1 MNFLAHIY
9 LSDDKPLLQIGN
21 FIADSVKGRQ
31 VSTYPLPIQEGIR
44 LHRAIDAYT
53 DAHPAVAT
61 SVRRLRPSQGKFA
74 AVVVDI
80 FYDHFL
86 AKDWGLY
93 HKVPLGEFTDSF
105 YAHIQEYYA
114 ILPQRVQEMLPYMIE
129 ENWLLHYQEISGIRS
144 VLEGMAQRT
153 RFDSNMRQAYRDL
166 EIHYEDFQKDF
177 DLFFPD
183 LQNFTKEWSATP

>member
-21 FIADSVKGRQ
+21 FIADSVKGQQ
-31 VSTYPLPIQEGIR
+31 VMQYPPAIQEGIR

-53 DAHPAVAT
+53 DAHPAVAQ
-61 SVRRLRPSQGKFA
+61 SIARLRPSQGKFA

-86 AKDWGLY
+86 AKDWTQY
-93 HKVPLGEFTDSF
+93 HEVSLEAFTDGF
-105 YAHIQEYYA
+105 YTRIQAHYA
-114 ILPQRVQEMLPYMIE
+114 LLPPRVQHMLPYMIR
-129 ENWLLHYQEISGIRS
+129 ENWLLHYRSIKGIRR
-144 VLEGMAQRT
+144 VLEGMAERT
-153 RFDSNMRQAYRDL
+153 RFDSNMRQAHTTL
-166 EIHYEDFQKDF
+166 EAAYDAFQADF

-183 LQNFTKEWSATP
+183 LQRFAQDWQDTL

>member
-31 VSTYPLPIQEGIR
+31 VNTYPLPIQEGIR

-93 HKVPLGEFTDSF
+93 HKIPLEEFTDSF

-114 ILPQRVQEMLPYMIE
+114 VLPQRVQEMLPYMVE
-129 ENWLLHYQEISGIRS
+129 ENWLLHYRKISGIRS

-153 RFDSNMRQAYRDL
+153 RFDSNMRQAHRDL
-166 EIHYEDFQKDF
+166 EIHYKDFQKDF

-183 LQNFTKEWSATP
+183 LQNFTKEWSPTL